1 MKARNRRQR
10 FLAKKKKSKKSN
22 FNYIRS
28 LVTLRQPKSPA
39 SEAFRT
45 LRTNIDFSS
54 FDKEIKTLL
63 ITSTVPGEGKSTT
76 AINLG
81 IAIAVTGKRVLVID
95 ADLRDPT
102 QHRFFDFDNNMGLT
116 SLMINEELRLANVV
130 RKTEVSGFFVLTSGP
145 IPPNPAEI
153 LTSQKMRKF
162 VAGLTEVFDMV
173 IVDSPPVTAVSDA
186 SILASYLDGVV
197 MMVGSGSVARD
208 EARHARDQLQ
218 KVKANILG
226 VVLNKVPINGSGY
239 YYHYYYGRGNS

>member
-1 MKARNRRQR
+1 
-10 FLAKKKKSKKSN
+10 LAKKKRSRKSN
-22 FNYIRS
+22 FTYIRS

-54 FDKEIKTLL
+54 FDKEIKTLM
-63 ITSTVPGEGKSTT
+63 ITSAVPGEGKSTT
-76 AINLG
+76 AVNLG
-81 IAIAVTGKRVLVID
+81 IAMAVTGKRVLVID

-102 QHRFFDFDNNMGLT
+102 QHRFFDFDNRVGLT
-116 SLMINEELRLANVV
+116 SLMINEELQLVNVV
-130 RKTEVSGFFVLTSGP
+130 RKTEVNAFFVLTSGP

-197 MMVGSGSVARD
+197 LVVGSGAVAR
-208 EARHARDQLQ
+208 EVVLRARDQLQ

-226 VVLNKVPINGSGY
+226 VVLNKVPANGSGY
-239 YYHYYYGRGNS
+239 YYSYYYGTARARS

>member
-1 MKARNRRQR
+1 MANKKNR
-10 FLAKKKKSKKSN
+10 KSA
-22 FNYIRS
+22 FNYVKG

-63 ITSTVPGEGKSTT
+63 ITSAIPGEGKSTT
-76 AINLG
+76 TVNLG
-81 IAIAVTGKRVLVID
+81 IAMAVTGKKVIVID
-95 ADLRDPT
+95 ADMRNPV
-102 QHRFFDFDNNMGLT
+102 QHKFFDFDNNTGLT
-116 SLMINEELRLANVV
+116 SLMINEALQLENVV
-130 RKTEVSGFFVLTSGP
+130 RSTEVNGFYVLTSGP

-153 LTSQKMRKF
+153 LTSQKMRRF
-162 VAGLTEVFDMV
+162 LAALTEVYDMV
-173 IVDSPPVTAVSDA
+173 IVDSPPVNAVSDA

-197 MMVGSGSVARD
+197 MVVGSGSVAR
-208 EARHARDQLQ
+208 EESRHARDQLQ

-239 YYHYYYGRGNS
+239 YYYYYYGRRS

>member
-1 MKARNRRQR
+1 
-10 FLAKKKKSKKSN
+10 LAKKKKSRKGTFS
-22 FNYIRS
+22 YIRS

-63 ITSTVPGEGKSTT
+63 ITSAVPGEGKSTT

-81 IAIAVTGKRVLVID
+81 IAMAVTGKRVLVID
-95 ADLRDPT
+95 ADLRNPV
-102 QHRFFDFDNNMGLT
+102 QHKFFDFDNNMGLT
-116 SLMINEELRLANVV
+116 SLMINDELQLVNVV
-130 RKTEVSGFFVLTSGP
+130 RKTEVTGFFVLTSGP

-173 IVDSPPVTAVSDA
+173 IIDSPPVIAVSDA

-197 MMVGSGSVARD
+197 MVVGSGTVGRD
-208 EARHARDQLQ
+208 EARHARDQLH
-218 KVKANILG
+218 KVKANVLG
-226 VVLNKVPINGSGY
+226 VVLNKVPVNGSGY
-239 YYHYYYGRGNS
+239 YYHYYYGRGK